1 MTVQDKYEEQCILHE
16 GWGGNSDMYEHMPV
30 LKAYSRECNHITEL
44 GVRWV
49 VSTWAFLAA
58 KPQDLVCMDIVH
70 PSHWGEEFRY
80 RLDEVKK
87 LSGDTNFKFIQAD
100 SLKVKLDPT
109 DLLFIDTWHTYSQLT
124 KELDIHAENVNKYII
139 CHDTTSFA
147 DQGEDDLFPGIW
159 KAIEEFLESNKG
171 IWELKERRT
180 NNNGLTVLQR
190 VN

>member
-87 LSGDTNFKFIQAD
+87 LSGDTNFKFIQARKWYRSKIFGNL
-100 SLKVKLDPT
+100 SLGYINYAKWRRGYLSN
-109 DLLFIDTWHTYSQLT
+109 FI
-124 KELDIHAENVNKYII
+124 
-139 CHDTTSFA
+139 F
-147 DQGEDDLFPGIW
+147 
-159 KAIEEFLESNKG
+159 
-171 IWELKERRT
+171 
-180 NNNGLTVLQR
+180 NG
-190 VN
+190 N